1 MLRRLGTAI
10 LPLLL
15 LAALAGCASLP
26 SPRQSATTMGQ
37 SAPAPRD
44 FELSGRISVRH
55 GETSYFTN
63 ISWQH
68 ETDRDE
74 ILLATPLGQGL
85 AQLSRDAAG
94 AHLRTAD
101 GRSLEAADWSALA
114 LQAFGVELPLAELS
128 LWVIAEAPA
137 EARRDDYGRPLSF
150 LQDGWA
156 VSYGS
161 YASADPAAR
170 PQLIELRREGIA
182 LRLKIDAWQGER

>member
-1 MLRRLGTAI
+1 M
-10 LPLLL
+10 
-15 LAALAGCASLP
+15 
-26 SPRQSATTMGQ
+26 
-37 SAPAPRD
+37 
-44 FELSGRISVRH
+44 RH
-55 GETSYFTN
+55 GESSYFAN
-63 ISWQH
+63 INWQH
-68 ETDRDE
+68 EAGRDE

-85 AQLSRDAAG
+85 AELTRDAAG

-101 GRSLEAADWSALA
+101 GRSMEAADWSALA

-128 LWVIAEAPA
+128 RWVIAEAPA
-137 EARRDDYGRPLSF
+137 EARRDRDGRPLAF

-161 YASADPAAR
+161 YASAEAAAR